1 MKRLGLLRGFIAA
14 AMAIAFLSL
23 VAGGASAADNTA
35 SITIHLRQCNGA
47 PTTDYFTDCHGNGV
61 MGMTVSVGAWSGNTD
76 ASGDATAADLAAGD
90 YAVTAANVPGAT
102 SYFSYCSSSLGRA
115 ESFSDGDFTVDA
127 LAAGEAVTCDVYG
140 VVPPAVPTTGSLTIH
155 ARVCAV
161 GQPTTDIFTDC
172 HGNTDG
178 SASVAQFS
186 VDGANTGTVD
196 ASGNISWTG
205 VPNGAHAVTED
216 VSPTG
221 TVSTR
226 VFCSSNGGTSTEVAN
241 TNGDFSVTINGDDV
255 VCDSYSLL
263 STGTSNGNGSGN
275 SSGNSSGNGAANGG
289 NAASGGNGTT
299 LPNTG
304 TGSSAGNNN
313 LFYGFSA
320 LLFVALVAFGGAE
333 VVRRRQQ

>member
-1 MKRLGLLRGFIAA
+1 
-14 AMAIAFLSL
+14 MAIAFLSL
-23 VAGGASAADNTA
+23 VVGGASAADNTA

-61 MGMTVSVGAWSGNTD
+61 MGMTVSINAFSANTD
-76 ASGDATAADLAAGD
+76 ASGNVTDGSLAAGD
-90 YAVTAANVPGAT
+90 YDVTAANVPGAT
-102 SYFSYCSSSLGRA
+102 SYFSYCSSDMGRA
-115 ESFSDGDFTVDA
+115 ESFDAGDFTVDK
-127 LAAGEAVTCDVYG
+127 LATGEVVTCDVYG
-140 VVPPAVPTTGSLTIH
+140 VVPPAVPTTGTLTIH

-178 SASVAQFS
+178 SAGVAQFS
-186 VDGANTGTVD
+186 VDAANTGTVD
-196 ASGNISWTG
+196 ASGNISWTD

-216 VSPTG
+216 VSPAG
-221 TVSTR
+221 TKATR
-226 VFCSSNGGTSTEVAN
+226 VFCSSNGGTATEVAN
-241 TNGDFSVTINGDDV
+241 TDGDFSVTINGDDV

-263 STGTSNGNGSGN
+263 STGTNNGNGS
-275 SSGNSSGNGAANGG
+275 SGNSTGNGTSNSTSNGT
-289 NAASGGNGTT
+289 SSGNGTT

-304 TGSSAGNNN
+304 TGSSAGTNNF
-313 LFYGFSA
+313 FYGFSA